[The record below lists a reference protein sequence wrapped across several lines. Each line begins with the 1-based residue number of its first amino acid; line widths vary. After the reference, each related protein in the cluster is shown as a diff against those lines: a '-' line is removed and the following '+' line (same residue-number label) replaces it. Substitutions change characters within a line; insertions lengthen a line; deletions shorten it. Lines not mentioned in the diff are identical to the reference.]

1 MKILVTGGAGFI
13 GSNFINY
20 ILNKTDFDVINIDKL
35 TYAGS
40 KDSIIDN
47 KNYKF
52 YKLDICDYNGVSSV
66 LNKEQPNIVVNFAA
80 ESHVDKSIKKPD
92 DFIKT
97 NVLGVSNLLNCSLEY
112 YNKIKNSG
120 FDNNNFKFI
129 HISTD
134 EVYGSLKIDD
144 KKFNEKNKYF
154 PSSPYAASK
163 ASSDHLVYSWY
174 KTYGLPTIITN
185 CSNNY
190 GPFQFPEKL
199 IPFMIINCLEQKSLP
214 LYGNGEN
221 IRDWIYV
228 IDHCKAIVKIM
239 QNGSIGENYNIGGSC
254 EKTNNEIVQKI
265 CLIMDEI
272 KPRSNNKSYSELIVY
287 VEDRLGHDFRYAVD
301 SSKLENDLGW
311 KPQFDFDSNLKKT
324 IKWYLDNVDWWSQKT
339 RNQI

>member
-1 MKILVTGGAGFI
+1 MNILVTGGAGFI

-20 ILNKTDFDVINIDKL
+20 ILNKTDFYVINIDKL

-40 KDSIIDN
+40 KDSIIDK

-66 LNKEQPNIVVNFAA
+66 LNKEQPNIVVNFAV

-254 EKTNNEIVQKI
+254 EN
-265 CLIMDEI
+265 
-272 KPRSNNKSYSELIVY
+272 
-287 VEDRLGHDFRYAVD
+287 
-301 SSKLENDLGW
+301 
-311 KPQFDFDSNLKKT
+311 
-324 IKWYLDNVDWWSQKT
+324 
-339 RNQI
+339 

>member
-20 ILNKTDFDVINIDKL
+20 ILEKTEFHIVNIDKL

-40 KDSIIDN
+40 EDSIIQT
-47 KNYKF
+47 KNYNF
-52 YKLDICDYNGVSSV
+52 YKLDICDYEGISS
-66 LNKEQPNIVVNFAA
+66 LLDKEKPNVIINFAA
-80 ESHVDKSIKKPD
+80 ESHVDKSIKRPD

-97 NVLGVSNLLNCSLEY
+97 NVLGVSNMLNCSLEY
-112 YNKIKNSG
+112 YNKCKKLGSNK
-120 FDNNNFKFI
+120 NFKFI

-144 KKFNEKNKYF
+144 NKFNEKNKYF

-163 ASSDHLVYSWY
+163 ASSDHLVNSWHR
-174 KTYGLPTIITN
+174 TYGLPIIITN

-199 IPFMIINCLEQKSLP
+199 IPFMIINCLNEAKLP
-214 LYGNGEN
+214 IYGNGEN

-239 QNGSIGENYNIGGSC
+239 LNGNIGENYNIGSSC
-254 EKTNNEIVQKI
+254 EKTNNEIVNKI

-272 KPRSNNKSYSELIVY
+272 KPRPNNKSYSELIVY
-287 VEDRLGHDFRYAVD
+287 VDDRLGHDFRYAVD

-311 KPQFDFDSNLKKT
+311 KPEFDFDSNLKKT
-324 IKWYLDNVDWWSQKT
+324 IKWYLNNVDWWNQKI
-339 RNQI
+339 RNEI

>member
-20 ILNKTDFDVINIDKL
+20 ILEKTDFYVINIDKL

-40 KDSIIDN
+40 KDSIIN
-47 KNYKF
+47 TKNYKF
-52 YKLDICDYNGVSSV
+52 YKLDICDYNGVNSV
-66 LNKEQPNIVVNFAA
+66 LNKEQPDIIINFAA

-92 DFIKT
+92 DFMKT
-97 NVLGVSNLLNCSLEY
+97 NVLGVSNMLNCSLEY
-112 YNKIKNSG
+112 YNKCKNSS
-120 FDNNNFKFI
+120 FDKNNFKFI

-134 EVYGSLKIDD
+134 EVYGSLNIND

-163 ASSDHLVYSWY
+163 ASSDHLVNSWY

-199 IPFMIINCLEQKSLP
+199 IPLMIINCLKQKSLP
-214 LYGNGEN
+214 IYGNGKN

-228 IDHCKAIVKIM
+228 IDHCKAILEIM
-239 QNGSIGENYNIGGSC
+239 LNGSIGESYNIGGSC

-311 KPQFDFDSNLKKT
+311 KPEFNFDSNLKKT
-324 IKWYLDNVDWWSQKT
+324 IKWYLDNVDWWTQKI
-339 RNQI
+339 RNEI

>member
-1 MKILVTGGAGFI
+1 M
-13 GSNFINY
+13 
-20 ILNKTDFDVINIDKL
+20 
-35 TYAGS
+35 
-40 KDSIIDN
+40 
-47 KNYKF
+47 
-52 YKLDICDYNGVSSV
+52 
-66 LNKEQPNIVVNFAA
+66 NKEQPNIVVNFAA

-214 LYGNGEN
+214 IYGNGEN

>member
-20 ILNKTDFDVINIDKL
+20 ILNKTDFYVINIDKL

-40 KDSIIDN
+40 KDSIIDK

-214 LYGNGEN
+214 VYGNGEN

>member
-20 ILNKTDFDVINIDKL
+20 ILEQTDFHVINIDKL

-40 KDSIIDN
+40 KNSIIST

-52 YKLDICDYNGVSSV
+52 YKIDICDYKGVISV
-66 LNKEQPNIVVNFAA
+66 LDEEQPNIIINFAA

-92 DFIKT
+92 DFIRT
-97 NVLGVSNLLNCSLEY
+97 NVLGVSNILNCSLEY
-112 YNKIKNSG
+112 YNKCKNSA
-120 FDNNNFKFI
+120 FDNNFKFI

-134 EVYGSLKIDD
+134 EVYGSLKINDN
-144 KKFNEKNKYF
+144 KFNERNKYF

-163 ASSDHLVYSWY
+163 ASSDHLVNSWY

-199 IPFMIINCLEQKSLP
+199 IPFMIINCLNEKKLP
-214 LYGNGEN
+214 IYGNGKN

-228 IDHCKAIVKIM
+228 KDHCKAIIEIM
-239 QNGSIGENYNIGGSC
+239 LNGSIGENYNIGGSC

-265 CLIMDEI
+265 CSIMDEF
-272 KPRSNNKSYSELIVY
+272 KPRPNNKSYSELIVY
-287 VEDRLGHDFRYAVD
+287 VDDRLGHDFRYAVD

-311 KPQFDFDSNLKKT
+311 KPEFDFDSNLKKT

>member
-20 ILNKTDFDVINIDKL
+20 ILNKTDFYVINIDKL

>member
-1 MKILVTGGAGFI
+1 MKIFVTVGAVFT

-92 DFIKT
+92 DFINT

-144 KKFNEKNKYF
+144 KKFNERNKYF

-239 QNGSIGENYNIGGSC
+239 VLL
-254 EKTNNEIVQKI
+254 EKITILVVHVKK
-265 CLIMDEI
+265 LIM
-272 KPRSNNKSYSELIVY
+272 KLFKKY
-287 VEDRLGHDFRYAVD
+287 V
-301 SSKLENDLGW
+301 
-311 KPQFDFDSNLKKT
+311 
-324 IKWYLDNVDWWSQKT
+324 
-339 RNQI
+339 

>member
-20 ILNKTDFDVINIDKL
+20 ILNKTDFYVINIDKL

-112 YNKIKNSG
+112 YNKIKNSSI
-120 FDNNNFKFI
+120 DNNNFKFI

-239 QNGSIGENYNIGGSC
+239 KNGSIGENYNIGGSC

>member
-20 ILNKTDFDVINIDKL
+20 ILEKKDFHVINIDKL

-40 KDSIIDN
+40 KDSIIN
-47 KNYKF
+47 TKNYKF
-52 YKLDICDYNGVSSV
+52 YKLDICDYNGVNSV
-66 LNKEQPNIVVNFAA
+66 LNKEQPDIIINFAA

-92 DFIKT
+92 DFMKT
-97 NVLGVSNLLNCSLEY
+97 NVLGVSNMLNCSLEY
-112 YNKIKNSG
+112 YNKYKNSS
-120 FDNNNFKFI
+120 FDKNNFKFI

-134 EVYGSLKIDD
+134 EVYGSLNIND

-163 ASSDHLVYSWY
+163 ASSDHLVNSWH

-199 IPFMIINCLEQKSLP
+199 IPLMIINCLKQKSLP
-214 LYGNGEN
+214 IYGNGKN

-228 IDHCKAIVKIM
+228 IDHCKAILEIM
-239 QNGSIGENYNIGGSC
+239 LNGSIGENYNIGGSC

-311 KPQFDFDSNLKKT
+311 KPEFSFDSNLKKT
-324 IKWYLDNVDWWSQKT
+324 IKWYLDNVDWWSQKI
-339 RNQI
+339 RNEI